1 MAILD
6 DKNALLG
13 DWDNKDTPGVIINLA
28 PASHLSLSF
37 STIFRNRL
45 ASMGQINLEV
55 REPLRAPLDGSLI
68 ELGAFSNFGTKFQIC
83 RNCVMDTTD
92 PLIWFSDDGL
102 CRYCL
107 QFGTEGQLLGIPI
120 GVEARHEDSLSTL
133 RKSSTKRYDCI
144 IGVSGGVDSS
154 YLLAKAV
161 EAGLRP
167 LAVHVDAGWNSELA
181 VGNIHKLVVSL
192 GIDLVTEVIDWEIV
206 RRLQVAF
213 LASGVANLDTPQD
226 HLFIAGL
233 LRVARREKIGTI
245 LSGSNMATESILP
258 KSWGYDA
265 MDGKHVRAIY
275 RSYWGR
281 ELSGVPVMSL
291 FNYRYVSPLV
301 GQLTIIK
308 PLNEIPY
315 SKARALN
322 FLTKT
327 FGWVDYGQ
335 KHYESI
341 WTRYFQGALLP
352 YRFGY
357 DKRKA
362 HLSSRIISGEISRIE
377 AIHELSMPL
386 YELKKLRDDEEFI
399 AKKLELE
406 LDDFLALKEVPLA
419 YFSDFPNDL
428 EKLALIEK
436 VAWDLK
442 AKLRNLM
449 RLSRG
454 RA

>member
-1 MAILD
+1 MFQTKL
-6 DKNALLG
+6 
-13 DWDNKDTPGVIINLA
+13 V
-28 PASHLSLSF
+28 
-37 STIFRNRL
+37 
-45 ASMGQINLEV
+45 SMRKLNLEV
-55 REPLRAPLDGSLI
+55 REPLRAPLDGSPI
-68 ELGAFSNFGTKFQIC
+68 ERGAFSDFETHFEIC

-102 CRYCL
+102 CRYCVE
-107 QFGTEGQLLGIPI
+107 FGTEGQRLGIPN
-120 GVEARHEDSLSTL
+120 GTEARHEDTLSTL
-133 RKSSTKRYDCI
+133 RKSSTTRYDCI

-192 GIDLVTEVIDWEIV
+192 GVDLVTEVIDWETV

-233 LRVARREKIGTI
+233 LRVARRERIGAI

-258 KSWGYDA
+258 KAWGYDA
-265 MDGKHVRAIY
+265 MDGKHVRALY
-275 RSYWGR
+275 RRYWGR
-281 ELSGVPVMSL
+281 ALSGVPVMSL
-291 FNYRYVSPLV
+291 FNYRYLSPLV
-301 GQLTIIK
+301 GRLTIIK

-315 SKARALN
+315 SKNLALD
-322 FLTKT
+322 FLIST

-362 HLSSRIISGEISRIE
+362 HLSSRILSGEISRIE
-377 AIHELSMPL
+377 ALQELSMPL
-386 YELKKLRDDEEFI
+386 YVENKLRDDEEFI
-399 AKKLELE
+399 AKKLQLE
-406 LDDFLALKEVPLA
+406 LDDFLAFKEVPLA
-419 YFSDFPNDL
+419 YFSDFPNDS

-436 VAWDLK
+436 IAWNLR
-442 AKLRNLM
+442 AKLRDFMKLF
-449 RLSRG
+449 SG